1 MVCHKINSDVQKPQV
16 DRFFRQAQ
24 DLLSEAGGTKKGRAK
39 WDLPSERKSRKTEV
53 GER

>member
-16 DRFFRQAQ
+16 DRFLGKHK

-39 WDLPSERKSRKTEV
+39 WDLPEWEKE
-53 GER
+53 